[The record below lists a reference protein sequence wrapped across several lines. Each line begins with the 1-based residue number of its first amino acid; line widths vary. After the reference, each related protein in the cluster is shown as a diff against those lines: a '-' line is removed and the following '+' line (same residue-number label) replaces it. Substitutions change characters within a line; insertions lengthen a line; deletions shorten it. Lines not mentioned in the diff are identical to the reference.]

1 MREEKQKY
9 KLAPNESKK
18 KSLAEIEATKQT
30 IKRKWNEREET
41 RTRSDFTQA
50 HHQSKTRSTLKL
62 LLWAL
67 ISLLLSDHSRPL
79 WAESASTAEA
89 GMLCVNG

>member
-30 IKRKWNEREET
+30 IKRKW
-41 RTRSDFTQA
+41 
-50 HHQSKTRSTLKL
+50 K
-62 LLWAL
+62 WA
-67 ISLLLSDHSRPL
+67 RR
-79 WAESASTAEA
+79 
-89 GMLCVNG
+89 N